1 MKVNNHLPI
10 KAKFIYL
17 FLTGVFFTLCSCRD
31 HHPRSTAYTYSAPA
45 QLGDGLQTAPL
56 GAVGIDTGKI
66 VALTKLILDNTY
78 PNIHSLLILRHGKLV
93 YENYFAGED
102 EIDGGAPVGYVNHSI
117 DSLHDCRSVSKSF
130 TSACIGIA
138 VKQGFIKSIDEPI
151 FPYFKE
157 YAKYFDAAKR
167 KITIRNL
174 LTMTSGLEWDE
185 KISYLDSDN
194 SETQMDRSDDPITY
208 ILSRKVTSTPGTVWN
223 YSGASAMLLGEI
235 IWKATG
241 QKLDKYAEKNLFA
254 PLGISK
260 YDWRRMPLRQNL
272 PAAAWGLRLRSRD
285 LAKFGLL
292 YMNYG
297 KWGNKQILDSAWVQH
312 SLNSEVSRPSVKPN
326 IPEGYG
332 FQFWVYFM
340 DQGSIYNTRIPTANG
355 NGGQLIYF
363 WRDMDI
369 ILVFTG
375 GNYNRRDIANDASAA
390 FGYLVPAV
398 KEMQPYLK
406 K

>member
-1 MKVNNHLPI
+1 MT
-10 KAKFIYL
+10 KAIAR
-17 FLTGVFFTLCSCRD
+17 FLSFVLVPSILLSCHSHYR
-31 HHPRSTAYTYSAPA
+31 PTSYSYVKPK
-45 QLGDGLQTAPL
+45 QLSDGLPVDAMYNE
-56 GAVGIDTGKI
+56 GMDTGKI

-117 DSLHDCRSVSKSF
+117 NDLHDCRSVSKSF

-151 FPYFKE
+151 FPYFKA

-174 LTMTSGLEWDE
+174 LTMTSGLEWNE
-185 KISYLDSDN
+185 KVSYLDSEN
-194 SETQMDRSDDPITY
+194 SETQMDRSADPISY
-208 ILSRKVTSTPGTVWN
+208 ILSRKLISTPGTIWN

-241 QKLDKYAEKNLFA
+241 EKLDKYAEKNLFA
-254 PLGISK
+254 PLGIRK
-260 YDWRRMPLRQNL
+260 YIWRSMLYNKNL

-297 KWGNKQILDSAWVQH
+297 KWGNTQILDTNWVKH
-312 SLNSEVSRPSVKPN
+312 SLNSEVSRPSENPN
-326 IPEGYG
+326 IPQGYG
-332 FQFWVYFM
+332 FQFWVGMMIRRHYKAP
-340 DQGSIYNTRIPTANG
+340 IPSAVG
-355 NGGQLIYF
+355 NGGQVIFF
-363 WRDMDI
+363 WRSMDI
-369 ILVFTG
+369 LLVFTG
-375 GNYNRRDIANDASAA
+375 GNYNRQNIENDASTA
-390 FGYLVPAV
+390 FGYIVPAV